1 VLDYGGIIAQ
11 RGTLDFLDRL
21 LVSDPW
27 PEGDIIFENLGGK
40 DYLGMMIGA
49 RRFKSFKFEKS
60 NSGLKV
66 YRCCFL
72 YGDKNLLEISIS
84 VREVERSL
92 LVVRVTSS
100 ENRWFRPQKILF
112 SRAGLFRRDDVRD
125 VGKEGGLTL
134 LVEQVTG
141 MSLSF

>member
-1 VLDYGGIIAQ
+1 M
-11 RGTLDFLDRL
+11 TLDFLDRL

-40 DYLGMMIGA
+40 DYLGMMLGA
-49 RRFKSFKFEKS
+49 RKFRSFKFEKS
-60 NSGLKV
+60 NSGLKI
-66 YRCCFL
+66 YRCSFL

-84 VREVERSL
+84 VREVEKNL
-92 LVVRVTSS
+92 LVVRVTKS
-100 ENRWFRPQKILF
+100 ENRLFRPQRIL
-112 SRAGLFRRDDVRD
+112 SSKAGLFRSDDVRD
-125 VGKEGGLTL
+125 VGKEGGLTS

>member
-1 VLDYGGIIAQ
+1 MIDYGGIIAQ
-11 RGTLDFLDRL
+11 RVTLDF

-40 DYLGMMIGA
+40 DYLGMMLGA
-49 RRFKSFKFEKS
+49 RRFRSFKFEKS

-72 YGDKNLLEISIS
+72 YGKKNLLEISIS
-84 VREVERSL
+84 AYEAEKGL
-92 LVVRVTSS
+92 LFIRVTSS
-100 ENRWFRPQKILF
+100 ESRRFRPQKIL
-112 SRAGLFRRDDVRD
+112 SSKAGLFRSPDVRD
-125 VGKEGGLTL
+125 VGKGGGLTL
-134 LVEQVTG
+134 LVEQVTK